1 MSSGLWTMM
10 LAFII
15 IGILTAWG
23 VKQTK
28 RNIQK
33 GKRYTTGS
41 ILFFAGVA
49 LGIGF
54 IIFARSMTNLD
65 LILFWLI
72 LAMGCMA
79 AASIALLIGFYSEKS
94 GK

>member
-1 MSSGLWTMM
+1 MSSGLWTLI

-15 IGILTAWG
+15 IGMLTAWG
-23 VKQTK
+23 VTQTK

-41 ILFFAGVA
+41 ILFFVGVA